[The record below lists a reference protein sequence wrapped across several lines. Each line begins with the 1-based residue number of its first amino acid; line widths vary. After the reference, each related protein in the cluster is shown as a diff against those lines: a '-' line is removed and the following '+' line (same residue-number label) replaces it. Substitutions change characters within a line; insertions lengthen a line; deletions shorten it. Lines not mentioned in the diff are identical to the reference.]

1 MEEQKVDRVFCRLCG
16 FTNPSTN
23 SSECP
28 TCGTLEWRTDFLP
41 SQQRI
46 VEFQTRLLIP
56 CRNQTFESVDLECTN
71 QTVFSLIKN
80 QSVEEGE
87 SCKNC
92 GQLWANSNQLNLER
106 IKDSL
111 EPKGIIDR
119 RRATPGLIA
128 PTSTPKNWFDP
139 LEEIID
145 RTESHIVPVP
155 KLTLKNWFDY
165 LNEEDRELVKKY
177 NLYSV
182 FKKGE
187 PEFKFVPFF
196 EFVLSDV
203 RKNWT
208 SASWWLKSITSI
220 IIWIIQF
227 LIGLLMDSKSS

>member
-119 RRATPGLIA
+119 
-128 PTSTPKNWFDP
+128 
-139 LEEIID
+139 ID
-145 RTESHIVPVP
+145 SEDIVPVS
-155 KLTLKNWFDY
+155 KLTLKDWFDY

-220 IIWIIQF
+220 IIWVIQF
-227 LIGLLMDSKSS
+227 LIGLLMDSKST

>member
-1 MEEQKVDRVFCRLCG
+1 MREQKADRVFCRLCG

-119 RRATPGLIA
+119 
-128 PTSTPKNWFDP
+128 
-139 LEEIID
+139 ID
-145 RTESHIVPVP
+145 SEDIVPVS
-155 KLTLKNWFDY
+155 KLTLKNWFPSMKHS
-165 LNEEDRELVKKY
+165 LIL
-177 NLYSV
+177 L
-182 FKKGE
+182 
-187 PEFKFVPFF
+187 
-196 EFVLSDV
+196 
-203 RKNWT
+203 T
-208 SASWWLKSITSI
+208 S
-220 IIWIIQF
+220 
-227 LIGLLMDSKSS
+227 

>member
-1 MEEQKVDRVFCRLCG
+1 MREQKVDRVFCRLCG

-119 RRATPGLIA
+119 
-128 PTSTPKNWFDP
+128 
-139 LEEIID
+139 ID
-145 RTESHIVPVP
+145 SEDIVPVS
-155 KLTLKNWFDY
+155 KLTPKDWFDY

-196 EFVLSDV
+196 EYVFLDLE
-203 RKNWT
+203 KNWN
-208 SASWWLKSITSI
+208 SPSWWLKSITSI

-227 LIGLLMDSKSS
+227 LIGLLMNSKSS

>member
-28 TCGTLEWRTDFLP
+28 TCGTLEWRTDFLS

-119 RRATPGLIA
+119 
-128 PTSTPKNWFDP
+128 
-139 LEEIID
+139 ID
-145 RTESHIVPVP
+145 SEDIVPVS
-155 KLTLKNWFDY
+155 KLTLKDWFDY

-227 LIGLLMDSKSS
+227 LIELLMDSKSS

>member
-119 RRATPGLIA
+119 
-128 PTSTPKNWFDP
+128 
-139 LEEIID
+139 ID
-145 RTESHIVPVP
+145 SEDIVPVS

>member
-119 RRATPGLIA
+119 
-128 PTSTPKNWFDP
+128 
-139 LEEIID
+139 ID
-145 RTESHIVPVP
+145 SDIVPVS
-155 KLTLKNWFDY
+155 KLTLKDWFDY

-187 PEFKFVPFF
+187 PEFKFVSFF

-220 IIWIIQF
+220 IISIIQF

>member
-1 MEEQKVDRVFCRLCG
+1 MGEQKVDRVFCRLCG

-92 GQLWANSNQLNLER
+92 GQLWANSNQLNLKR

-119 RRATPGLIA
+119 
-128 PTSTPKNWFDP
+128 
-139 LEEIID
+139 ID
-145 RTESHIVPVP
+145 SDIVPVS

>member
-1 MEEQKVDRVFCRLCG
+1 MGEQKVDRVFCRLCG

-119 RRATPGLIA
+119 
-128 PTSTPKNWFDP
+128 
-139 LEEIID
+139 ID
-145 RTESHIVPVP
+145 SEDIVPVS
-155 KLTLKNWFDY
+155 KLTLKDWFDY

-177 NLYSV
+177 NLYAV

>member
-1 MEEQKVDRVFCRLCG
+1 MREQKADRVFCRLCG
-16 FTNPSTN
+16 FANPSTN

-119 RRATPGLIA
+119 
-128 PTSTPKNWFDP
+128 
-139 LEEIID
+139 ID
-145 RTESHIVPVP
+145 SEDIVPVS
-155 KLTLKNWFDY
+155 KLTLKDWFDY

>member
-28 TCGTLEWRTDFLP
+28 TCRTLEWRTDFLP

-119 RRATPGLIA
+119 
-128 PTSTPKNWFDP
+128 
-139 LEEIID
+139 ID
-145 RTESHIVPVP
+145 SEDIVPVS
-155 KLTLKNWFDY
+155 KLTLKDWFDY

>member
-1 MEEQKVDRVFCRLCG
+1 MGEQKVDRVFCRLCG

-119 RRATPGLIA
+119 
-128 PTSTPKNWFDP
+128 
-139 LEEIID
+139 ID
-145 RTESHIVPVP
+145 SDIVPVS

>member
-119 RRATPGLIA
+119 
-128 PTSTPKNWFDP
+128 
-139 LEEIID
+139 ID
-145 RTESHIVPVP
+145 SDIVPVS
-155 KLTLKNWFDY
+155 KLTLKDWFDY

-220 IIWIIQF
+220 IIWVIQF
-227 LIGLLMDSKSS
+227 LIGLLMDSKST

>member
-1 MEEQKVDRVFCRLCG
+1 MDEQKLVQVFCRLCG

-28 TCGTLEWRTDFLP
+28 TCRTLEWRTDFLP

-46 VEFQTRLLIP
+46 VDFQTQLLIP
-56 CRNQTFESVDLECTN
+56 CRNQTFESVELECTN

-80 QSVEEGE
+80 QSVKEGE
-87 SCKNC
+87 NCKNC
-92 GQLWANSNQLNLER
+92 GQPWASSNELNLER

-111 EPKGIIDR
+111 KSKGIDLPKLLSKGID
-119 RRATPGLIA
+119 L
-128 PTSTPKNWFDP
+128 
-139 LEEIID
+139 
-145 RTESHIVPVP
+145 P
-155 KLTLKNWFDY
+155 KLTVRNWFDY

-196 EFVLSDV
+196 EYVFLDLK
-203 RKNWT
+203 KNWN
-208 SASWWLKSITSI
+208 SPSWWLKSIAYI
-220 IIWIIQF
+220 IIFIILF
-227 LIGLLMDSKSS
+227 LIRLWIDDWCPLPLLVFVFLPA

>member
-92 GQLWANSNQLNLER
+92 GQPWANSNQLNLER

-119 RRATPGLIA
+119 
-128 PTSTPKNWFDP
+128 
-139 LEEIID
+139 ID
-145 RTESHIVPVP
+145 SEDIVPVS
-155 KLTLKNWFDY
+155 KLTLKDWFDY

-196 EFVLSDV
+196 EYVFLDLK
-203 RKNWT
+203 KNRN
-208 SASWWLKSITSI
+208 SPSWWLKSIAFI
-220 IIWIIQF
+220 IIFIILF
-227 LIGLLMDSKSS
+227 LIRLILRFGID

>member
-1 MEEQKVDRVFCRLCG
+1 MGEQKVDRVFCRLCG

-92 GQLWANSNQLNLER
+92 GQLWANSNQLNLKR

-119 RRATPGLIA
+119 
-128 PTSTPKNWFDP
+128 
-139 LEEIID
+139 ID
-145 RTESHIVPVP
+145 SDIVPVS
-155 KLTLKNWFDY
+155 KLTLKDWFDY

>member
-1 MEEQKVDRVFCRLCG
+1 MGEQKVDRVFCRLCG

-119 RRATPGLIA
+119 
-128 PTSTPKNWFDP
+128 
-139 LEEIID
+139 ID
-145 RTESHIVPVP
+145 SEDIVPVS
-155 KLTLKNWFDY
+155 KLTLKDWFDY

-196 EFVLSDV
+196 EYVFLDLE
-203 RKNWT
+203 KNWN
-208 SASWWLKSITSI
+208 SPSWWLNSIAFI
-220 IIWIIQF
+220 IIVIILF
-227 LIGLLMDSKSS
+227 FVGLLRSIKWI

>member
-1 MEEQKVDRVFCRLCG
+1 MGEQKVDRVFCRLYG

-119 RRATPGLIA
+119 
-128 PTSTPKNWFDP
+128 
-139 LEEIID
+139 ID
-145 RTESHIVPVP
+145 SEDIVPVS
-155 KLTLKNWFDY
+155 KLTLKDWFDY

>member
-1 MEEQKVDRVFCRLCG
+1 MGEQKVDRVFCRLCG

-92 GQLWANSNQLNLER
+92 GQLWANSNQLNLKR

-119 RRATPGLIA
+119 
-128 PTSTPKNWFDP
+128 
-139 LEEIID
+139 ID
-145 RTESHIVPVP
+145 SEDIVPVS
-155 KLTLKNWFDY
+155 KLTLKDWFDY

>member
-1 MEEQKVDRVFCRLCG
+1 M
-16 FTNPSTN
+16 
-23 SSECP
+23 
-28 TCGTLEWRTDFLP
+28 
-41 SQQRI
+41 
-46 VEFQTRLLIP
+46 EFQTRLLIP

-119 RRATPGLIA
+119 
-128 PTSTPKNWFDP
+128 
-139 LEEIID
+139 ID
-145 RTESHIVPVP
+145 SEDIVPVS
-155 KLTLKNWFDY
+155 KLTLKDWFDY

>member
-1 MEEQKVDRVFCRLCG
+1 MGEQKVDRVFCRLCG

-56 CRNQTFESVDLECTN
+56 CRNQIFESVDLECTN

-92 GQLWANSNQLNLER
+92 GQLWANSNQLNLKR

-119 RRATPGLIA
+119 
-128 PTSTPKNWFDP
+128 
-139 LEEIID
+139 ID
-145 RTESHIVPVP
+145 SEDIVPVS
-155 KLTLKNWFDY
+155 KLTLKDWFDY

-208 SASWWLKSITSI
+208 SASWWLKSIASI
-220 IIWIIQF
+220 LIWIIQF
-227 LIGLLMDSKSS
+227 LIGLLMDRKSS

>member
-1 MEEQKVDRVFCRLCG
+1 MDEEKLVRVFCRLCG

-28 TCGTLEWRTDFLP
+28 TCRTLEWRTDFLP

-46 VEFQTRLLIP
+46 VDFQTRLLIP
-56 CRNQTFESVDLECTN
+56 CRNQTFESVELECTN

-80 QSVEEGE
+80 QSVKEGE
-87 SCKNC
+87 NCKNC
-92 GQLWANSNQLNLER
+92 GQPWASSNELNLER

-111 EPKGIIDR
+111 KPKGID
-119 RRATPGLIA
+119 L
-128 PTSTPKNWFDP
+128 PT
-139 LEEIID
+139 
-145 RTESHIVPVP
+145 
-155 KLTLKNWFDY
+155 LTLKNWFDY

-196 EFVLSDV
+196 EYVFLDFE
-203 RKNWT
+203 KNWN
-208 SASWWLKSITSI
+208 SPSW
-220 IIWIIQF
+220 
-227 LIGLLMDSKSS
+227 

>member
-1 MEEQKVDRVFCRLCG
+1 MGEQKVDRVFCRLCG

-119 RRATPGLIA
+119 
-128 PTSTPKNWFDP
+128 
-139 LEEIID
+139 ID
-145 RTESHIVPVP
+145 SEDIVPVS
-155 KLTLKNWFDY
+155 KLTLKDWFDY

-227 LIGLLMDSKSS
+227 LIGLLMNSKSS

>member
-1 MEEQKVDRVFCRLCG
+1 MGEQKVDRVFCRLCG

-92 GQLWANSNQLNLER
+92 GQLWANSNQLNLKR

-119 RRATPGLIA
+119 
-128 PTSTPKNWFDP
+128 
-139 LEEIID
+139 ID
-145 RTESHIVPVP
+145 SDIVPVS
-155 KLTLKNWFDY
+155 KLTLKDWFNY

>member
-119 RRATPGLIA
+119 
-128 PTSTPKNWFDP
+128 
-139 LEEIID
+139 ID
-145 RTESHIVPVP
+145 SEDIVPVS
-155 KLTLKNWFDY
+155 KLTLKDWFDY

>member
-1 MEEQKVDRVFCRLCG
+1 MGEQKVDRVFCRLCG

-92 GQLWANSNQLNLER
+92 GQLWANSNQLNLKR

-119 RRATPGLIA
+119 
-128 PTSTPKNWFDP
+128 
-139 LEEIID
+139 ID
-145 RTESHIVPVP
+145 SEDIVPVS
-155 KLTLKNWFDY
+155 KLTLKDWFDY

-196 EFVLSDV
+196 EYVFLDLE
-203 RKNWT
+203 KNWN
-208 SASWWLKSITSI
+208 SPSWWLKSITSI

-227 LIGLLMDSKSS
+227 LIRLLMDSKSS

>member
-1 MEEQKVDRVFCRLCG
+1 M
-16 FTNPSTN
+16 
-23 SSECP
+23 
-28 TCGTLEWRTDFLP
+28 
-41 SQQRI
+41 
-46 VEFQTRLLIP
+46 EFQTRLLIP

-119 RRATPGLIA
+119 
-128 PTSTPKNWFDP
+128 
-139 LEEIID
+139 ID
-145 RTESHIVPVP
+145 SDIVPVS
-155 KLTLKNWFDY
+155 KLTLKDWFDY

-196 EFVLSDV
+196 EYVFLDLE
-203 RKNWT
+203 KNWN
-208 SASWWLKSITSI
+208 SPSWWLKSITSI

-227 LIGLLMDSKSS
+227 LIGLLMDSKST

>member
-1 MEEQKVDRVFCRLCG
+1 MGEQKVDRVFCRLCG

-92 GQLWANSNQLNLER
+92 GQLWANSNQLNLKR

-119 RRATPGLIA
+119 
-128 PTSTPKNWFDP
+128 
-139 LEEIID
+139 ID
-145 RTESHIVPVP
+145 SEDIVPVS
-155 KLTLKNWFDY
+155 KLTLKDWFDY
-165 LNEEDRELVKKY
+165 LNDEDRELVKKY

-196 EFVLSDV
+196 EYVFLDLE
-203 RKNWT
+203 KNWT

>member
-119 RRATPGLIA
+119 
-128 PTSTPKNWFDP
+128 
-139 LEEIID
+139 ID
-145 RTESHIVPVP
+145 SEDIVPVS
-155 KLTLKNWFDY
+155 KLTLKDWFDY

-220 IIWIIQF
+220 IISIIQF

>member
-1 MEEQKVDRVFCRLCG
+1 MGEQKVDRVFCRLCG

-111 EPKGIIDR
+111 EPK
-119 RRATPGLIA
+119 
-128 PTSTPKNWFDP
+128 
-139 LEEIID
+139 EIID

-220 IIWIIQF
+220 IISIIQF

>member
-111 EPKGIIDR
+111 EPKGIIDC
-119 RRATPGLIA
+119 
-128 PTSTPKNWFDP
+128 
-139 LEEIID
+139 ID
-145 RTESHIVPVP
+145 SDIVPVS
-155 KLTLKNWFDY
+155 KLTLKDWFDY

>member
-41 SQQRI
+41 SQQHI

-119 RRATPGLIA
+119 
-128 PTSTPKNWFDP
+128 
-139 LEEIID
+139 ID
-145 RTESHIVPVP
+145 SEDIVPVS
-155 KLTLKNWFDY
+155 KLTLKDWFDY

-220 IIWIIQF
+220 IISIIQF

>member
-1 MEEQKVDRVFCRLCG
+1 MGEQKVDRVFCRLCG

-119 RRATPGLIA
+119 
-128 PTSTPKNWFDP
+128 
-139 LEEIID
+139 ID
-145 RTESHIVPVP
+145 SEDIVPVS
-155 KLTLKNWFDY
+155 KLTLKDWFDY

-196 EFVLSDV
+196 EYVFLDLE
-203 RKNWT
+203 KNWN
-208 SASWWLKSITSI
+208 SPSWWLKSITSI

-227 LIGLLMDSKSS
+227 LIRLLMDSKSS

>member
-41 SQQRI
+41 SQQHI

-119 RRATPGLIA
+119 
-128 PTSTPKNWFDP
+128 
-139 LEEIID
+139 ID
-145 RTESHIVPVP
+145 SEDIVPVS
-155 KLTLKNWFDY
+155 KLTLKDWFYY

-227 LIGLLMDSKSS
+227 LIRLLMDSKSS

>member
-1 MEEQKVDRVFCRLCG
+1 MGEQKVDRVFCRLCG

-119 RRATPGLIA
+119 
-128 PTSTPKNWFDP
+128 
-139 LEEIID
+139 ID
-145 RTESHIVPVP
+145 SDIVPVS
-155 KLTLKNWFDY
+155 KLTLKDWFDY

>member
-1 MEEQKVDRVFCRLCG
+1 MGEQKVDRVFCRLCG

-119 RRATPGLIA
+119 
-128 PTSTPKNWFDP
+128 
-139 LEEIID
+139 ID
-145 RTESHIVPVP
+145 SEDIVPVS
-155 KLTLKNWFDY
+155 KLTLKDWFDY

-227 LIGLLMDSKSS
+227 LIRLLMDSKSS

>member
-1 MEEQKVDRVFCRLCG
+1 MGEQKVDRVFCRLCG

-119 RRATPGLIA
+119 
-128 PTSTPKNWFDP
+128 
-139 LEEIID
+139 ID
-145 RTESHIVPVP
+145 SEDIVPVS
-155 KLTLKNWFDY
+155 KLTLKDWFDY

>member
-1 MEEQKVDRVFCRLCG
+1 MGEQKVDRVFCRLCG

-92 GQLWANSNQLNLER
+92 GQLWANSNQLNLKR

-119 RRATPGLIA
+119 
-128 PTSTPKNWFDP
+128 
-139 LEEIID
+139 ID
-145 RTESHIVPVP
+145 SDIVPVS
-155 KLTLKNWFDY
+155 KLTLKDWFDY

-177 NLYSV
+177 NLYLV
-182 FKKGE
+182 EDACHAALAKKGKIFAGNFGDIGCFSLH
-187 PEFKFVPFF
+187 PLKNLNVWG
-196 EFVLSDV
+196 DV
-203 RKNWT
+203 EY
-208 SASWWLKSITSI
+208 
-220 IIWIIQF
+220 
-227 LIGLLMDSKSS
+227 